1 MKSSIKDIPFK
12 RMERFRIKKNR
23 GKEGAIYA
31 YQLVE
36 GDTAVPL
43 PNGVKTISGLGE
55 GVGVSRAYICMVY
68 LGGGICD

>member
-1 MKSSIKDIPFK
+1 METFRLKKKKKIGGK
-12 RMERFRIKKNR
+12 R
-23 GKEGAIYA
+23 GLYA